1 MAMLKFQPLQCY
13 CPPNTL
19 SRLQV
24 DMSPDVR
31 KSGRSLVLMMC
42 ASGEEVKGVAV
53 QVVRV
58 YGHSSTPEEQQ
69 TMSFLHSLVSGSA
82 ATNIV
87 T

>member
-1 MAMLKFQPLQCY
+1 
-13 CPPNTL
+13 
-19 SRLQV
+19 
-24 DMSPDVR
+24 
-31 KSGRSLVLMMC
+31 MMC